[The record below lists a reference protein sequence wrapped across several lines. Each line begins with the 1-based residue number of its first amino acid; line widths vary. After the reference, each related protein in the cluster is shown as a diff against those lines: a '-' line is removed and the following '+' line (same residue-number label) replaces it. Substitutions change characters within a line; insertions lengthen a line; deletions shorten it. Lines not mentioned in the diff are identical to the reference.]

1 MPDGEVAPYA
11 FGSDE
16 ERSFG
21 ELHALHLLNE
31 RLARAMRQVF
41 QPMLWVQ
48 PKVSAAP
55 VLLDSFAYYS
65 DGFDDFLS
73 LNIIRMEQL
82 RAQALAVLHTD
93 LIGELAVGG
102 ASVRDRVGHF
112 GLLSVSTVYINTKN
126 K

>member
-31 RLARAMRQVF
+31 RLARGIRQVF
-41 QPMLWVQ
+41 QHMLRVQ

-55 VLLDSFAYYS
+55 VLLDSFENYS
-65 DGFDDFLS
+65 ARFDDFLS
-73 LNIIRMEQL
+73 LNIIRMDPLSGQG
-82 RAQALAVLHTD
+82 LAVLQPD
-93 LIGELAVGG
+93 LIGPLGSET
-102 ASVRDRVGHF
+102 SRVG
-112 GLLSVSTVYINTKN
+112 KN
-126 K
+126 GFSACIAR

>member
-31 RLARAMRQVF
+31 RLARGMRQVF
-41 QPMLWVQ
+41 QPMLRVQ

-55 VLLDSFAYYS
+55 VLLASFENYS

-73 LNIIRMEQL
+73 LNIIRMPPR
-82 RAQALAVLHTD
+82 RAQSLAVLKPD
-93 LIGELAVGG
+93 LRTE
-102 ASVRDRVGHF
+102 RRRVGEEW
-112 GLLSVSTVYINTKN
+112 
-126 K
+126 